1 MSYRYLIRGFCRDA
15 KRLYPQSRS
24 TESGLFSWVPETKRY
39 VWTSG
44 LYSPTTVFASSAD
57 ELLKEMQRQWD
68 ISRKAREARENTK
81 SFQSLATLPQSSG
94 MIERYMQGYAQ
105 ATAEAP
111 KRLLPEP
118 SGLPPKPAGTV
129 TGRTDCS
136 KANLAAHPRSV
147 PSEPDYRRALVELYD
162 EIVTYDI
169 ERHTILRRVMTAL
182 DFPEPAIQQKTM
194 ELFRGLRSSPYRH
207 TGESAV

>member
-1 MSYRYLIRGFCRDA
+1 MSYRDLIRGFCRDA

-44 LYSPTTVFASSAD
+44 LYSPTTVSASSAD
-57 ELLKEMQRQWD
+57 KLLEEMQRQWD
-68 ISRKAREARENTK
+68 ICRKDREARDNTK
-81 SFQSLATLPQSSG
+81 SFQTLASAPQSPG
-94 MIERYMQGYAQ
+94 VIERYMRGHAQ
-105 ATAEAP
+105 ATAEVP

-118 SGLPPKPAGTV
+118 LRVSPTGTV

-136 KANLAAHPRSV
+136 KENLSANPRSE
-147 PSEPDYRRALVELYD
+147 PSEPDYRKALVELCD

-182 DFPEPAIQQKTM
+182 DFPEPAIQQKTV
-194 ELFRGLRSSPYRH
+194 EFLRRFGP
-207 TGESAV
+207 